1 MNISFQEILMLVVLV
16 LIVVAVVWWV
26 IRLVKGFGDGY
37 RSAGRSVPP
46 SGERRETPG
55 VEE

>member
-16 LIVVAVVWWV
+16 LIVAAVVWWV

-37 RSAGRSVPP
+37 RSAGQSVPP
-46 SGERRETPG
+46 SGERRETP
-55 VEE
+55 V